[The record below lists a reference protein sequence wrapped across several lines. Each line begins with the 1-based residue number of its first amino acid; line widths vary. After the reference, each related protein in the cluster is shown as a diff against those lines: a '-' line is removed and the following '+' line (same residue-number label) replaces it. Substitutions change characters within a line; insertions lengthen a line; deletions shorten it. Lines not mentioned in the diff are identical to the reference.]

1 MNPHEIIRSEYVCEV
16 PNAKLRIWL
25 DDTFWSGFA
34 VIYDP
39 ASGKNQVIYFS
50 SETEESAKV
59 QALKLASHEK
69 AEWRPAKLTISPLMR
84 SAAAGAGRG

>member
-50 SETEESAKV
+50 SETEESAKI
-59 QALKLASHEK
+59 QALKLASFG
-69 AEWRPAKLTISPLMR
+69 R
-84 SAAAGAGRG
+84 SNAHHLPWLRQQDTRA